1 MMLYR
6 LTLIALTLFCTGCS
20 AAPGPLRKLSIPF
33 IGNPKEQA
41 LRKQVEADSFPTAK
55 QAGL

>member
-1 MMLYR
+1 MIRFLRCWIVLMLM
-6 LTLIALTLFCTGCS
+6 LSCLGCGALT
-20 AAPGPLRKLSIPF
+20 GPFFAQDKS
-33 IGNPKEQA
+33 